1 MSNVY
6 FILDAKSAALK
17 IGKANNIEERISD
30 LQTGNPNILTVEH
43 FIECKSEEHSF
54 ELEKK
59 LHKKF
64 EHLNLIGEWFKYDSD
79 LFNYIN
85 NEPIKFT
92 PKEKRNSL
100 KIGTLFGEE
109 ELFGSKNS
117 PSCYFY
123 SSLTAQIMN
132 NFEESV
138 KLKVPFRTME
148 YPTNGKLMLSPYSN
162 KQDRV
167 FISHKKHEENMQLNR
182 FNKRKNG
189 SGDSCLDN
197 FL

>member
-6 FILDAKSAALK
+6 FILDKKSAAVK
-17 IGKANNIEERISD
+17 IGKSNNIEERISD
-30 LQTGNPNILTVEH
+30 LQTGNPNLLTVEY

-64 EHLNLIGEWFKYDSD
+64 ERLHITGEWFKFDID
-79 LFNYIN
+79 LFNYIIS
-85 NEPIKFT
+85 ESTKFVS
-92 PKEKRNSL
+92 KEKRNLL
-100 KIGTLFGEE
+100 KINTLFGEK

-123 SSLTAQIMN
+123 PSLTAQIMH

-138 KLKVPFRTME
+138 KLKVPFRNMK
-148 YPTNGKLMLSPYSN
+148 YPTYGKSLLLPYSD
-162 KQDRV
+162 KKDRV
-167 FISHKKHEENMQLNR
+167 FISSKKHEENMELNR
-182 FNKRKNG
+182 FKTTKDEELSLESFFG
-189 SGDSCLDN
+189 
-197 FL
+197 

>member
-6 FILDAKSAALK
+6 FILDEKSAAVK
-17 IGKANNIEERISD
+17 IGKSNNIEERLSD
-30 LQTGNPNILTVEH
+30 LQTGNSNLLTVEH

-64 EHLNLIGEWFKYDSD
+64 EHLHIKGEWFKYDPD

-85 NEPIKFT
+85 NESIKFT
-92 PKEKRNSL
+92 SKEKRNPL

-123 SSLTAQIMN
+123 LSLTAQIMN

-148 YPTNGKLMLSPYSN
+148 YPTNRKSLLLPYSN

-182 FNKRKNG
+182 FKKRKNG
-189 SGDSCLDN
+189 SEGSCLDN

>member
-6 FILDAKSAALK
+6 FILDVKSGAVK

-30 LQTGNPNILTVEH
+30 LQTGNPNLLRVEY

-64 EHLNLIGEWFKYDSD
+64 EHLNLIGEWFKYDTD
-79 LFNYIN
+79 LFNYII
-85 NEPIKFT
+85 NESTKFT
-92 PKEKRNSL
+92 AKEKRKPL
-100 KIGTLFGEE
+100 KISTLYGEK

-117 PSCYFY
+117 PSCHFY
-123 SSLTAQIMN
+123 PNLIAQIMH

-138 KLKVPFRTME
+138 KLKVPFRNMK
-148 YPTNGKLMLSPYSN
+148 YPTYGKSLLLPYSD
-162 KQDRV
+162 KKDRV
-167 FISHKKHEENMQLNR
+167 FISSKKHEENMELNR
-182 FNKRKNG
+182 FKTTKDEELSLESFFG
-189 SGDSCLDN
+189 
-197 FL
+197 